1 MSTSIS
7 QQKAI
12 VEGLRMECRIER
24 QPLSKTLREM
34 IQYTEQH
41 KANDAL
47 MCGIDKKL
55 NPFIEK
61 SSCVLI

>member
-1 MSTSIS
+1 MSTSIT

-12 VEGLRMECRIER
+12 VESLRMECRIER
-24 QPLSKTLREM
+24 QPLSKTLKEM
-34 IQYTEQH
+34 IQYTEVH

-47 MCGIDKKL
+47 LCGIDKKL

-61 SSCVLI
+61 SSCLIF

>member
-1 MSTSIS
+1 MSSSIA
-7 QQKAI
+7 QQKAV
-12 VEGLRMECRIER
+12 VEGLRIECRVDR
-24 QPLSKTLREM
+24 QPMSKTLREM

-41 KANDAL
+41 KANDPL

-61 SSCVLI
+61 SSCIVL